1 MSAVQVPSSSALRG
15 GLALQPLEVA
25 TCPIREMAGVVNAEG
40 FFNYVDDTTRDVF
53 FLQLQHSRLYMVGW
67 MTTVGLAPVVERHV
81 FARWAAHDV
90 SGKHGR
96 NRDIDFFVGPSIV
109 REEEASLPSS
119 WYRCPHD
126 DLPYT
131 DFRGVPGTNLWLKV
145 NDLGLIDFHPMYE
158 REYDGLHEIWLNI
171 YQSMIG
177 LVAPVVLDRVPS
189 FGGWREEHE
198 SNAESTDEDEPV
210 RVSRV

>member
-1 MSAVQVPSSSALRG
+1 MRAHLCDEIKRRPAASIRLIPKIDIGPCLDEEWDQPGQVLVSG
-15 GLALQPLEVA
+15 
-25 TCPIREMAGVVNAEG
+25 
-40 FFNYVDDTTRDVF
+40 
-53 FLQLQHSRLYMVGW
+53 
-67 MTTVGLAPVVERHV
+67 TVHDGLAPVVERHV